1 MLGEGTFLEYLAFV
15 ERFAPEPVT
24 AEIARRA
31 RVDEARHVAFGVEH
45 ARHYLGADPD
55 RVTELVEAVRRRA
68 DYLATPAPRAH
79 TSRKPSWSWPPATPS
94 RIREGVTRLREL
106 QASMHAGGWRGS
118 SSSVSRARWPRR
130 CRSSTRPIS
139 CDRRS
144 ASQRRGRMGP
154 WPRPSQTPED
164 DEARRETVAATRREK
179 RSLAAVVLA
188 AGKGERLRS
197 DTPKVLHSVAGRPL
211 VWHTLQAIRA
221 AKPDRIV
228 VVVGHGADDV
238 RGAVASVGI
247 EPAPVFVEQ
256 DEQLGTGHAVQLAE
270 KAVGRTDDVL
280 VANGDFDPI
289 TPTDVRELISSHRR
303 SDAAVTVGSTILER
317 PGGYGRVVRE
327 ASRVVDVVEGRDA
340 SIAIRRIHEVATN
353 WIAFRRDLLYATL
366 LLLDRDNRQREYYL
380 NRAISIL
387 LEKGERV
394 DAVACDT
401 SGLLGANT
409 RAGLAALEGL
419 IRRRVLDEHMAKGVG
434 YRSGNHVRRRGGRD
448 RARHRAPA
456 QHVPRGRHEDRCGL
470 RHRAFGR
477 DRPLPGRDRSVV
489 SFAVVEDSRIGRDC
503 EVGPFAGS
511 EPARC
516 SRTPPRSNFVE
527 VKKSRVGKGSKAK
540 HLAYLGDADLGAR
553 VNVGAGTVTV
563 NYDGYEKHRT
573 VVGTR
578 RGSGPIRCWWRRSKS
593 ARAR

>member
-1 MLGEGTFLEYLAFV
+1 
-15 ERFAPEPVT
+15 
-24 AEIARRA
+24 
-31 RVDEARHVAFGVEH
+31 
-45 ARHYLGADPD
+45 
-55 RVTELVEAVRRRA
+55 
-68 DYLATPAPRAH
+68 
-79 TSRKPSWSWPPATPS
+79 
-94 RIREGVTRLREL
+94 
-106 QASMHAGGWRGS
+106 
-118 SSSVSRARWPRR
+118 
-130 CRSSTRPIS
+130 
-139 CDRRS
+139 
-144 ASQRRGRMGP
+144 
-154 WPRPSQTPED
+154 
-164 DEARRETVAATRREK
+164 VAAARREK

-238 RGAVASVGI
+238 RGAVASIGI

-289 TPTDVRELISSHRR
+289 TPADVRKLISSHRR

-340 SIAIRRIHEVATN
+340 STSIRKIHEVATN

-366 LLLDRDNRQREYYL
+366 PLLDRDNRQREYYL

-401 SGLLGANT
+401 GGLLGANT
-409 RAGLAALEGL
+409 RAGLASLEAL

-434 YRSGNHVRRRGGRD
+434 VIDPATTYVDVEVAIGRD
-448 RARHRAPA
+448 TVLRPNTYLEAGTRIGAACDIGPSARIVRS
-456 QHVPRGRHEDRCGL
+456 HVG
-470 RHRAFGR
+470 
-477 DRPLPGRDRSVV
+477 DRSTV

-503 EVGPFAGS
+503 EVGPFARIRAGAVL
-511 EPARC
+511 EDTAEVG
-516 SRTPPRSNFVE
+516 NFVE

-573 VVGTR
+573 VVGDEARIGSDTMLVAPIEVGKGAVTGAGSVITKDVPAGALAVERTDQKNVAGYR
-578 RGSGPIRCWWRRSKS
+578 RRADTKHGSKGQH
-593 ARAR
+593 